1 MSNQKSMM
9 IKRDIREKREIVNI
23 VLDRFLPRKDEYPK
37 QIHKAI
43 RHTLFAGGKRIR
55 PYLTL
60 SVYSLFDSDFSNVK
74 YLAGAIELLH
84 TYTLIH
90 DDLPEIDNDDMRRGK
105 KSCHVLYGSD
115 IALLAG
121 DALLVSAFDL
131 IADSPFTV
139 EERLAYIRE
148 LAIVAGTEGLIS
160 GQMNDIE
167 NENKKVSKKTLEY
180 IHENKTAKLLNLAVR
195 FGCMAANASEEDTQR
210 LDKYASKI
218 GLAFQIVDDILDIE
232 GSADVLGKSIGKD
245 AEVQKA
251 TFPAVYG
258 LDKSHEMADKLIASA
273 KKILL
278 HYGDKA
284 EKLDLLTDFILTRK
298 F

>member
-1 MSNQKSMM
+1 MANKKSMM
-9 IKRDIREKREIVNI
+9 IKRDIREKRELVNI
-23 VLDRFLPRKDEYPK
+23 ILDRFLPRKDEYPK

-60 SVYSLFDSDFSNVK
+60 SVYSLFDSDFSKVK

-139 EERLAYIRE
+139 DEKLAYIRE

-258 LDKSHEMADKLIASA
+258 LDKSHEMADKMIVSA
-273 KKILL
+273 KKILSY
-278 HYGDKA
+278 YGDKA

>member
-37 QIHKAI
+37 VIHKAI

>member
-9 IKRDIREKREIVNI
+9 IKRDIREKRELVNI

-60 SVYSLFDSDFSNVK
+60 SVYSLFDSDFSKVK

-105 KSCHVLYGSD
+105 KSCHVLYGSNV
-115 IALLAG
+115 ALLAG
-121 DALLVSAFDL
+121 DALLVSAFEL
-131 IADSPFTV
+131 LANSPFTDA
-139 EERLAYIRE
+139 EKLIYIKE
-148 LAIVAGTEGLIS
+148 LAIVAGSEGVIS
-160 GQMNDIE
+160 GQMNDIL
-167 NENKKVSKKTLEY
+167 NENKKVTKRTLEY
-180 IHENKTAKLLNLAVR
+180 IHDNKTAKMLNLAVK
-195 FGCMAANASEEDTQR
+195 FGCMAANAPEEDCQR

-218 GLAFQIVDDILDIE
+218 GLAFQVVDDILDIE
-232 GSADVLGKSIGKD
+232 GNPQLLGKSIGKD
-245 AEVQKA
+245 AEVLKA

-258 LDKSHEMADKLIASA
+258 LDKSHEMATKLINSA
-273 KKILL
+273 QKILT

-284 EKLDLLTDFILTRK
+284 EKLSLLTDFILTRK

>member
-9 IKRDIREKREIVNI
+9 IKKDIREKREIVNI

-60 SVYSLFDSDFSNVK
+60 SIYSLFDTDYSKVK

-105 KSCHVLYGSD
+105 KSCHVMYGSD

-121 DALLVSAFDL
+121 DALLVSAFEL
-131 IADSPFTV
+131 LVNSPFSD
-139 EERLAYIRE
+139 EEKLLYIRE
-148 LAIVAGTEGLIS
+148 LATVAGSEGIIS
-160 GQMNDIE
+160 GQMNDII
-167 NENKKVSKKTLEY
+167 NENKKVTKKTIEY
-180 IHENKTAKLLNLAVR
+180 IHENKTAKLLNLAVK
-195 FGCMAANASEEDTQR
+195 FGCMAANAPEEDCHR
-210 LDKYASKI
+210 LDKYASNI
-218 GLAFQIVDDILDIE
+218 G
-232 GSADVLGKSIGKD
+232 
-245 AEVQKA
+245 
-251 TFPAVYG
+251 
-258 LDKSHEMADKLIASA
+258 
-273 KKILL
+273 
-278 HYGDKA
+278 
-284 EKLDLLTDFILTRK
+284 
-298 F
+298 

>member
-1 MSNQKSMM
+1 MSNRKSMM
-9 IKRDIREKREIVNI
+9 IKRDIREKREVVNI

-37 QIHKAI
+37 SIHKAI

-105 KSCHVLYGSD
+105 PSCHVLYGSD

-131 IADSPFTV
+131 IANSPFTV
-139 EERLAYIRE
+139 TERITFIRE
-148 LAIVAGTEGLIS
+148 LAIVAGTEGLLS

-167 NENKKVSKKTLEY
+167 NENKKVSKRTLEY
-180 IHENKTAKLLNLAVR
+180 IHENKTAKMINLAVR
-195 FGCMAANASEEDTQR
+195 FGCMAAKAPKEDCER
-210 LDKYASKI
+210 LDKYASKL

-232 GSADVLGKSIGKD
+232 GNANILGKSIGKD

-258 LDKSHEMADKLIASA
+258 LDKSHEMADKLITSA
-273 KKILL
+273 KKIIS

>member
-273 KKILL
+273 KKILS

>member
-1 MSNQKSMM
+1 S
-9 IKRDIREKREIVNI
+9 
-23 VLDRFLPRKDEYPK
+23 
-37 QIHKAI
+37 
-43 RHTLFAGGKRIR
+43 
-55 PYLTL
+55 
-60 SVYSLFDSDFSNVK
+60 
-74 YLAGAIELLH
+74 
-84 TYTLIH
+84 
-90 DDLPEIDNDDMRRGK
+90 
-105 KSCHVLYGSD
+105 
-115 IALLAG
+115 
-121 DALLVSAFDL
+121 
-131 IADSPFTV
+131 
-139 EERLAYIRE
+139 RE
-148 LAIVAGTEGLIS
+148 LAIVAGSEGLIS

-273 KKILL
+273 KKILS